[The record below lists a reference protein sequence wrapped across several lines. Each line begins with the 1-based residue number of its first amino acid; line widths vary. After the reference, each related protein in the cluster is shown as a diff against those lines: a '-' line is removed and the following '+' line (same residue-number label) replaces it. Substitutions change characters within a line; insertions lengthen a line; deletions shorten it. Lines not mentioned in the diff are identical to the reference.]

1 MAPKWAKWPND
12 HRQRARGVAFSLPS
26 LQVSCKVPKLLLRS
40 IAAHACN
47 SVGRALTA
55 FPTVFAGFRVG
66 LEPVAWKVRSAKVS
80 FAQRT

>member
-12 HRQRARGVAFSLPS
+12 HRQRARDVAFSSPS

-40 IAAHACN
+40 IAAHVCD

-66 LEPVAWKVRSAKVS
+66 FKPVASKVRWSKVS
-80 FAQRT
+80 FAQWI